1 MKGATLMGIASI
13 LKCLPWKSIATTAME
28 HAPELY
34 EKAKNYFGKAG
45 DPAAATPAEAELN
58 ARIVRL
64 EALLLE
70 QETMIRRQKER
81 ADLLEEHCTTLGARL
96 FSFKIISGLLF
107 AVAMILLALLLK

>member
-1 MKGATLMGIASI
+1 MGIASI
-13 LKCLPWKSIATTAME
+13 LKSLPWKSIATTAME

-34 EKAKNYFGKAG
+34 EKAKNHFSKGG
-45 DPAAATPAEAELN
+45 DPATPSPAEAELN

-70 QETMIRRQKER
+70 QETLIRLQNEK
-81 ADLLEEHCTTLGARL
+81 AALLEDHCTTLEARL
-96 FSFKIISGLLF
+96 FSFKVVSGLLF

>member
-1 MKGATLMGIASI
+1 MAIISI
-13 LKCLPWKSIATTAME
+13 LKTALKTLPWKTLATTAME

-34 EKAKNYFGKAG
+34 EKAKKHFSKGG
-45 DPAAATPAEAELN
+45 DPGTASPAETELS

-70 QETMIRRQKER
+70 QETVIRQQSEKT
-81 ADLLEEHCTTLGARL
+81 ALLENQCATLEARL
-96 FSFKIISGLLF
+96 FSFKIVSGLLF